1 MNGHQHTDS
10 VGNRHHDNDG
20 FGNLDQVY
28 YPSNQEISP
37 NQHLSKNQHS
47 LQKKFDICLWSY

>member
-10 VGNRHHDNDG
+10 EGNRHHDNDG
-20 FGNLDQVY
+20 FGNLDRVY

-47 LQKKFDICLWSY
+47 L